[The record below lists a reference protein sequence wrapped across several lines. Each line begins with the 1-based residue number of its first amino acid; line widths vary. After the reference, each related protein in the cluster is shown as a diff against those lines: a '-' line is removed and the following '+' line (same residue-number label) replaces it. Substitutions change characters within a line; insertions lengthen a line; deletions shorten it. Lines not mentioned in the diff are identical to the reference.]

1 MRMIGKDGKD
11 GGGVLLGYCGEWW
24 GVGGGPRP
32 MAARLPS
39 PYPSPAERERG
50 RLLLEG
56 VGEWG
61 GGVVGGVVAVN
72 FGHPPARCARVPLRG
87 AKGGISVLCFSLDS
101 RVRGNDVGSIEPTGV
116 SALLAA
122 ESGGCFFGVDDHADF
137 VPCGLVLCECVGE
150 SIGFVGAL
158 HAV

>member
-1 MRMIGKDGKD
+1 MGVVCCWGTAVN
-11 GGGVLLGYCGEWW
+11 GGVW
-24 GVGGGPRP
+24 GV
-32 MAARLPS
+32 ARAPWPPGCPHPTPLP
-39 PYPSPAERERG
+39 PSGRG
-50 RLLLEG
+50 DGCYLRG
-56 VGEWG
+56 YGEWG

>member
-1 MRMIGKDGKD
+1 M
-11 GGGVLLGYCGEWW
+11 GVLWEGVVAVIEGVWGVARAPWPPGCPHPTPLPPSGRGDGCYLRGYGEW
-24 GVGGGPRP
+24 V
-32 MAARLPS
+32 
-39 PYPSPAERERG
+39 
-50 RLLLEG
+50 
-56 VGEWG
+56 